1 MNRFWRN
8 WLTVWAWLVA
18 VFGLVLAGAGLEA
31 TDGPTR
37 LIFGLV
43 NGPEDLVLNA
53 QMRFAVALMGAVTLG
68 WAITLMVTFDAA
80 HRLGAQAGPT
90 WRGVLASMAAWFV
103 IDSGL
108 SIATGFGLNAVSNT
122 LLMAGLLL
130 PLLASGVLRK
140 A

>member
-1 MNRFWRN
+1 MSVFWRN
-8 WLTVWAWLVA
+8 WLTVWGWAVA
-18 VFGLVLAGAGLEA
+18 LFGLALAGAGLAA

-37 LIFGLV
+37 LLFGVL
-43 NGPEDLVLNA
+43 NGPEALVLNA
-53 QMRFAVALMGAVTLG
+53 QMRFAMALMGAVTFG
-68 WAITLMVTFDAA
+68 WALTLLVTFDAA
-80 HRLGAQAGPT
+80 HRLGAAGGAI
-90 WRGVLASMAAWFV
+90 WRGVIVSAATWYV

-130 PLLASGVLRK
+130 PLLASGVLRR

>member
-18 VFGLVLAGAGLEA
+18 VFGLVLVGAGLEA

-68 WAITLMVTFDAA
+68 WALTLMVTFDAA
-80 HRLGAQAGPT
+80 HRLGTEAGPT
-90 WRGVLASMAAWFV
+90 WRGVMASAAAWYV
-103 IDSGL
+103 IDSSL
-108 SIATGFGLNAVSNT
+108 SIATGFGLNAVPNT

-130 PLLASGVLRK
+130 PLLASGALRRP
-140 A
+140 

>member
-1 MNRFWRN
+1 MTRFWRT

-18 VFGLVLAGAGLEA
+18 LFGLVLAGAGLAA
-31 TDGPTR
+31 TDGPVR
-37 LIFGLV
+37 LIFGLLR
-43 NGPEDLVLNA
+43 GPEDLILNA

-68 WAITLMVTFDAA
+68 WALTLMVTFDAA

-90 WRGVLASMAAWFV
+90 WRGVIASAAAWFV